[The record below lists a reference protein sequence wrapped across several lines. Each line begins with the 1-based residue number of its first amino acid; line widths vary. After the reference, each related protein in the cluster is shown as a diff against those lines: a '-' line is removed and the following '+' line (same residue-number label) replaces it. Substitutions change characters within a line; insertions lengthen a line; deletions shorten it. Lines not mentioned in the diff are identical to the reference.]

1 MNCFK
6 NISQDGFEYKPQF
19 MEIVVQK
26 RISER
31 FFSKSQRGLNNP
43 SAGTVV
49 CEDTVSEKYWDFYL
63 VAQKVTQGS
72 CTPSKYT
79 VLYNNTD
86 LEEKDIIELTFG
98 QCANYYNW
106 QGTIKIPAVVKYA
119 DLLAYF
125 VATSLESKQP
135 VSEKLVN

>member
-1 MNCFK
+1 
-6 NISQDGFEYKPQF
+6 
-19 MEIVVQK
+19 MEIIVQK

-125 VATSLESKQP
+125 VATSLESK
-135 VSEKLVN
+135 